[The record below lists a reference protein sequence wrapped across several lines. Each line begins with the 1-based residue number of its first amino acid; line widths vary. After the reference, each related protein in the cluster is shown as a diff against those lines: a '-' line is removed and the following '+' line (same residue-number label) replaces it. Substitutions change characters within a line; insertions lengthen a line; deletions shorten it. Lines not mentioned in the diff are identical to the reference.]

1 MTCDYARKLCS
12 NLSSTLTSI
21 HSAKENIFIAGISL
35 SNEYN
40 ATAYTAI
47 GLIGEKNTWK
57 WLDGTAYNF
66 TNMYYWDDQ
75 IGTPKDGFC
84 AYMRTQAQ
92 DIYLSTWFK
101 HEVNFRGFK
110 QAVCKMNANL

>member
-1 MTCDYARKLCS
+1 MPTKALCQTS
-12 NLSSTLTSI
+12 DQKKESS
-21 HSAKENIFIAGISL
+21 FRCGISL
-35 SNEYN
+35 SNEFN

-57 WLDGTAYNF
+57 WLDGTALNF